1 MKRCFIFCTLLV
13 WGFCSAWAND
23 EDHFGGASLEK
34 SFLPTYAL
42 GAEFLDPRA
51 HDALPAVPPRPLVPE
66 WYAFKDRLDEEYGF
80 KFALAYS
87 ALYQRASQTFEGG
100 AARRRLLLELY
111 DYLNLELGPEPSKD
125 AAGGIAEFTGTW
137 TMIRPDTPNSGSLS
151 FEIENRHRL
160 GPPITPQSLF
170 LDAGA
175 YWPTAAAFSEFN
187 TTLLSLYYDQS
198 FLDGRAGVRVGKFL
212 PFVVY
217 DFFSLKNAKADF
229 NDAAFTLNPSIAWAA
244 WGMGATIFLKPTERT
259 YINAGI
265 HDLNGGAVQGIETF
279 FTEREYF
286 KVVDVGYNSKFSFG
300 DGNIHVTYWNTD
312 KREKQNL
319 ESSKGVTIGGE
330 QQIGRF
336 LPYFRY
342 GYSTGGSSPLRHF
355 VAGGMG
361 FKNVFGRQDD
371 LIAFGVSWGEPTNKE
386 LFVSQTATEAFY
398 KFHLTKELAITATVQ
413 YIQDPPLS
421 VEDDLTVLGI
431 RARAVF

>member
-1 MKRCFIFCTLLV
+1 
-13 WGFCSAWAND
+13 
-23 EDHFGGASLEK
+23 
-34 SFLPTYAL
+34 
-42 GAEFLDPRA
+42 
-51 HDALPAVPPRPLVPE
+51 
-66 WYAFKDRLDEEYGF
+66 
-80 KFALAYS
+80 
-87 ALYQRASQTFEGG
+87 
-100 AARRRLLLELY
+100 LY

-265 HDLNGGAVQGIETF
+265 HDLNGGPYRALRRSLQNV
-279 FTEREYF
+279 
-286 KVVDVGYNSKFSFG
+286 
-300 DGNIHVTYWNTD
+300 NISRW
-312 KREKQNL
+312 
-319 ESSKGVTIGGE
+319 S
-330 QQIGRF
+330 
-336 LPYFRY
+336 
-342 GYSTGGSSPLRHF
+342 
-355 VAGGMG
+355 M
-361 FKNVFGRQDD
+361 
-371 LIAFGVSWGEPTNKE
+371 
-386 LFVSQTATEAFY
+386 
-398 KFHLTKELAITATVQ
+398 LAIT
-413 YIQDPPLS
+413 LNS
-421 VEDDLTVLGI
+421 VLAMETFTSRTGI
-431 RARAVF
+431 RTNGRSKI